1 MIYDATGQRLRGRVV
16 AGYALTEPCGPLWP
30 VRGKLS
36 HLRVR
41 ARTTQMRAKA
51 VIGLGVHGPRHV
63 SDEPRGFEQFAP
75 KFPIRRLRAAC
86 FGAQSTSLTAFSS
99 AESARVPSNE
109 FIHQQFQRLK

>member
-1 MIYDATGQRLRGRVV
+1 MVPPAPNFRSGGKTGAANLRHE
-16 AGYALTEPCGPLWP
+16 LL
-30 VRGKLS
+30 LS
-36 HLRVR
+36 AESGH
-41 ARTTQMRAKA
+41 
-51 VIGLGVHGPRHV
+51 GLGVHGPRHV

-75 KFPIRRLRAAC
+75 KFPIRLRAAC